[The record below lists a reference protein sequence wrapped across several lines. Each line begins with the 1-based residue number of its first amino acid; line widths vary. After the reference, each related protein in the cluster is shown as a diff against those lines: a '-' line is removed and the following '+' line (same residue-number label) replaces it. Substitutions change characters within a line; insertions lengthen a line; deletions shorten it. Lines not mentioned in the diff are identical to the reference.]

1 MGSLRLAFQLS
12 RVRGIREKKKERKKN
27 ENKIKTC
34 RTRSSRCFQEPAAKA
49 QRVWVSTAERGGEE
63 GRRGGSEE
71 EGGIGRT
78 FLLLFL
84 SLVFFSLL
92 FFFSLA
98 GTASDPIC
106 FQLPAEDDVSPLPVR
121 YVLHMQKLQNILE
134 SHRCPLIPTS
144 PPSPPHT
151 IRWEQSDSSSL

>member
-1 MGSLRLAFQLS
+1 MPNSLLSLFPGTGREGPTRLGELS
-12 RVRGIREKKKERKKN
+12 RERWGGGEARWVRGGGRDRKDV
-27 ENKIKTC
+27 
-34 RTRSSRCFQEPAAKA
+34 SSSLPLPRFFLCF
-49 QRVWVSTAERGGEE
+49 
-63 GRRGGSEE
+63 
-71 EGGIGRT
+71 
-78 FLLLFL
+78 
-84 SLVFFSLL
+84 

-144 PPSPPHT
+144 PPHT